1 MSESVNSS
9 DTLDSVNETEQTV
22 DPARR
27 REIKSFVLRQGR
39 MTTGQQ
45 RGMDECWDKWGLEL
59 KDGALDMAAIFGREA
74 PVVFEIGYGMG
85 LSLVAMA
92 GAETDKDFIGVEV
105 HRPGVGSLLNEAS
118 TAGLTNV
125 RTFNDDAVEVLKQCI
140 PDGSLSRVQ
149 IYFPD
154 PWHKKRHNKRRLV
167 QLKFIELLRP
177 KLKMGGVIHLATDW
191 ENYAEQ
197 MMEVMSNAESFKN
210 MEGPQEYSPRPEF
223 RPLTKFEKRGHR
235 LGHGVWDLLFERIA

>member
-1 MSESVNSS
+1 
-9 DTLDSVNETEQTV
+9 
-22 DPARR
+22 
-27 REIKSFVLRQGR
+27 

-45 RGMDECWDKWGLEL
+45 RGWDECWDQWGLIL
-59 KDGALDMAAIFGREA
+59 GNGPLNFTDTFGREA

-92 GAETDKDFIGVEV
+92 GAEQDKNFVGVEV
-105 HRPGVGSLLNEAS
+105 HRPGVGSLLNEAK
-118 TAGLTNV
+118 TANLTNV

-140 PDGSLSRVQ
+140 PDASLSRVQ

-167 QLKFIELLRP
+167 QPTFIDLLRP
-177 KLKMGGVIHLATDW
+177 KLKPGGVIHLATDW

-197 MMEVMSNAESFKN
+197 MMAVMSAAEGFKN
-210 MEGPQEYSPRPEF
+210 LAGDNNYSPRPDF
-223 RPLTKFEKRGHR
+223 RPLTKFEQRGQR

>member
-1 MSESVNSS
+1 MSDSINSNES
-9 DTLDSVNETEQTV
+9 LDSAKETGQTIA
-22 DPARR
+22 PRKR

-39 MTTGQQ
+39 MTAGQQ
-45 RGMDECWDKWGLEL
+45 RAMDECWDKWGLEL
-59 KDGALDMAAIFGREA
+59 NDGTLDMAATFGREA

-92 GAETDKDFIGVEV
+92 GAETDKNFIGVEV

-118 TAGLTNV
+118 NAGLTNV
-125 RTFNDDAVEVLKQCI
+125 RTYNDDAVEVVKQCI

-167 QLKFIELLRP
+167 QTKFIELLRP

-197 MMEVMSNAESFKN
+197 MMEVMSGAEGFGN
-210 MEGPQEYSPRPEF
+210 MAGDQAYSPRPDF
-223 RPLTKFEKRGHR
+223 RPLTKFEKRGQR
-235 LGHGVWDLLFERIA
+235 LGHGVWDLLFERTA

>member
-1 MSESVNSS
+1 MSDSINSS
-9 DTLDSVNETEQTV
+9 DALDSVKEPQQTV
-22 DPARR
+22 EPGKR

-39 MTTGQQ
+39 MTAGQQ

-59 KDGALDMAAIFGREA
+59 KDGTLDMAATFGREA

-85 LSLVAMA
+85 LSLADMA
-92 GAETDKDFIGVEV
+92 GAETDKNFIGVEV

-140 PDGSLSRVQ
+140 PDASLSRVQ

-167 QLKFIELLRP
+167 QAKFIELLRP
-177 KLKMGGVIHLATDW
+177 KLKVGGVIHLATDW

-197 MMEVMSNAESFKN
+197 MMEVMSGAEGFTN
-210 MEGPQEYSPRPEF
+210 LAGDQEYSPRPDY

>member
-1 MSESVNSS
+1 MS
-9 DTLDSVNETEQTV
+9 DSVDLSEIQTELPQCSENK
-22 DPARR
+22 R

-39 MTTGQQ
+39 MTNGQQ
-45 RGMDECWDKWGLEL
+45 RGWDECWDKWGLKLENGTL
-59 KDGALDMAAIFGREA
+59 NIAETFNRDA
-74 PVVFEIGYGMG
+74 PVVFEIGFGMG

-92 GAETDKDFIGVEV
+92 GAETDKNFIGVEV

-118 TAGLTNV
+118 QAGLTNL
-125 RTFNDDAVEVLKQCI
+125 RTYCDDAVEVLKQCI

-177 KLKMGGVIHLATDW
+177 KLKVGGAIHLATDW

-197 MMEVMSNAESFKN
+197 MMEVMSDADGFKN
-210 MEGPQEYSPRPEF
+210 CAGTQEYSPRPEY
-223 RPLTKFEKRGHR
+223 RPLTKFEKRGQR
-235 LGHGVWDLLFERIA
+235 LGHGVWDLLFEKTH